1 MSMYDFK
8 AIQDSTIE
16 SKLMASQ
23 KLMPRQH
30 HLANH
35 RPPPPSMP
43 CVPAQSSTD
52 SICLAYG
59 HVAHGMWQL
68 TTSPHS

>member
-43 CVPAQSSTD
+43 CVPAHRQHLSRIWWSC
-52 SICLAYG
+52 SAW
-59 HVAHGMWQL
+59 HVA
-68 TTSPHS
+68 TDN